1 MPSEALRILFVTS
14 EAFPLVKTG
23 GLADVSGA
31 LPLALRRLGADV
43 RVLMPGYAGTAN
55 ALVGARV
62 EAELGDVAGLGE
74 TRIVSGRMPDTGIP
88 VLLVDCPARFF
99 RDGGPYQDAEGRDYP
114 DNAERFALLSHVAAA
129 IAGPAAPLGWTPDVI
144 HANDWHAGLLPA
156 LLPAARDARPAT
168 VFTIHNMAFQGVFPA
183 AVFPA
188 LGVPDAAFTPDGL
201 EYYGQ
206 VSFLKAGLRWS
217 DRLTTVSPTYAREI
231 LTPEFGFGME
241 GLLRARAAD
250 LTGILNGIDD
260 VVWDPST
267 DIVLPANYDHRD
279 LAGKIACKKSV
290 QAEFGLAQEA
300 GTPLVAFISRLTDQ
314 KMADILPQAIPALAE
329 RGAQIAVLG
338 AGDPAIEAQLRTV
351 AAQYPRVVAVRIGY
365 SEPLA
370 HRLYAGADILLAPA
384 RFEPCGLAQLYAMR
398 YGTLPVVRPVGGLAD
413 TVTDATEATL
423 AAGTATGFVFDA
435 PTADG
440 LVGAAARALELYQ
453 LPIAW
458 RRVQLRAMAEDFG
471 WSRSAEAYLALY
483 RSLTSPG
490 QDGEGAET
498 PDATPSAADR
508 AATA

>member
-1 MPSEALRILFVTS
+1 MRVLFVTS
-14 EAFPLVKTG
+14 EAYPLAKTG

-43 RVLMPGYAGTAN
+43 RVLMPGYTGTADK
-55 ALVGARV
+55 LVGARV
-62 EAELGDVAGLGE
+62 DATLGDVAGLGDV
-74 TRIVSGRMPDTGIP
+74 RIIAGRMPDSGIP
-88 VLLVDCPARFF
+88 VWLIDCPSRYGRA
-99 RDGGPYQDAEGRDYP
+99 GGPYQDADGREFA

-129 IAGPAAPLGWTPDVI
+129 IAGAASPLDWTPDVI
-144 HANDWHAGLLPA
+144 HANDWHAGLVPA
-156 LLPAARDARPAT
+156 LLPAAREGRPAT

-183 AVFPA
+183 ASFPA
-188 LGVPDAAFTPDGL
+188 LGLPDATFTPDGL

-206 VSFLKAGLRWS
+206 VSFLKAGLRWA
-217 DRLTTVSPTYAREI
+217 DRLTTVSPTYAQEI

-241 GLLRARAAD
+241 GLLRSRADD

-267 DIVLPANYDHRD
+267 DISLPANYDHRD

-290 QAEFGLAQEA
+290 QLEFGLAQEA
-300 GTPLVAFISRLTDQ
+300 GTPLIAFISRLTDQ
-314 KMADILPQAIPALAE
+314 KMADILPQAIPALAAM
-329 RGAQIAVLG
+329 GAQVAVLG
-338 AGDPAIEAQLRTV
+338 TGDPAIEAQLVALAAAYPGVV
-351 AAQYPRVVAVRIGY
+351 AARIGY

-440 LVGAAARALELYQ
+440 LVGAAARALELHE

-483 RSLTSPG
+483 RSLTGPV
-490 QDGEGAET
+490 DDDEREIAPET
-498 PDATPSAADR
+498 PPSAADR
-508 AATA
+508 AARA

>member
-1 MPSEALRILFVTS
+1 MRVLFVSS
-14 EAFPLVKTG
+14 EVYPLVKTG

-31 LPLALRRLGADV
+31 LPLALRRLGVDV
-43 RVLMPGYAGTAN
+43 RILMPGYAGTAG
-55 ALVGARV
+55 ALVGAKV
-62 EAELGDVAGLGE
+62 EASLGDVAGLGE
-74 TRIVSGRMPDTGIP
+74 TRIVSGRTPETGVP
-88 VLLVDCPARFF
+88 VWLIDCPARYD
-99 RDGGPYQDAEGRDYP
+99 RDGGPYQDADGREYP
-114 DNAERFALLSHVAAA
+114 DNAERFALLSHVAAV
-129 IAGPAAPLGWTPDVI
+129 IAGPGAPLGWTPHVI
-144 HANDWHAGLLPA
+144 HANDWHAGLVPA
-156 LLPAARDARPAT
+156 LLPAAREARPAT

-183 AVFPA
+183 AAFAELGLPA
-188 LGVPDAAFTPDGL
+188 EAFTPDGL

-231 LTPEFGFGME
+231 LTPAFGFGME
-241 GLLRARAAD
+241 GLLQSRAAD
-250 LTGILNGIDD
+250 LSGILNGIDD

-267 DIVLPANYDHRD
+267 DIALPANYDHRD

-290 QAEFGLAQEA
+290 QAELGLAQES
-300 GTPLVAFISRLTDQ
+300 GTPLIAFISRLTDQ
-314 KMADILPQAIPALAE
+314 KMADILPQAIPALAA
-329 RGAQIAVLG
+329 RGAQVAVLG
-338 AGDPAIEAQLRTV
+338 AGDPAIEAQLRDIAAQHPGVV
-351 AAQYPRVVAVRIGY
+351 AAHIGY

-413 TVTDATEATL
+413 TVADATEAAL
-423 AAGTATGFVFDA
+423 AAGTATGFVFDP

-440 LVGAAARALELYQ
+440 LVGAAARAMELYQ

-458 RRVQLRAMAEDFG
+458 RRVQLRAMAQDFG

-483 RSLTSPG
+483 RSLTAPG
-490 QDGEGAET
+490 ADGAGS
-498 PDATPSAADR
+498 PDATHSDAER